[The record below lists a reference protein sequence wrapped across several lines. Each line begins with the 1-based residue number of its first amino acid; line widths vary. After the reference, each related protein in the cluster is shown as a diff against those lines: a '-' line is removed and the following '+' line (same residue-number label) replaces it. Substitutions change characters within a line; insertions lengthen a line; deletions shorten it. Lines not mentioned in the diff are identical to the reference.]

1 MSFFKEFLSIVL
13 DSFHHDAQ
21 ASAKRLTGFAGWAT
35 YLFCMILS
43 LHKEINMPD
52 GSVPMLM
59 LASSLLGLD
68 VLADALTGKTPKA
81 K

>member
-1 MSFFKEFLSIVL
+1 MV
-13 DSFHHDAQ
+13 
-21 ASAKRLTGFAGWAT
+21 
-35 YLFCMILS
+35 LS

-68 VLADALTGKTPKA
+68 VLADALTGKTPKR
-81 K
+81 